1 MNEKLVSWFEDLL
14 PEIKESGDVDSTLLK
29 FANEKNLSPAL
40 LEKIGHV
47 YNTAKTVNYLDKAE
61 DAGKSRGDS
70 FQILD
75 VSNLVDK
82 YTEKTA
88 SDHDYSDNDFSS
100 LSSSKFPDLFD
111 DPKKIDLENL
121 EEGGDSYEYHEIK
134 LAEDKHSAFHKQAVD
149 QTNGEL
155 TEQLIFD
162 LVEDN
167 REYAQSLSDSLR
179 NPINEYSF
187 EQLEK
192 DATHYFGDSIKG
204 ACDYFHTYLSEIGMH
219 EKRAFDSGES
229 RLIKDTS
236 YISKLAEI
244 QDNLNTIS
252 MAEDLKKNFLTKA
265 GKTKTRSPRV
275 SPRPRDSGDTPSY
288 DDMTELERSTN
299 QTLDAGANLADVGLQ
314 TGKDVIKGTVDVVRG
329 LPDTY
334 GKVTKQRDDFLESVF
349 KGDTNKKQKIV
360 DDDEADARYETLIQD
375 LLITDPILMEA
386 DEDQVLDIYNT
397 IKGVAPELA
406 KDKNVMRVALRSAIQ
421 HEGIGPFDLQQFM
434 EAEKNLQKVHNNI
447 RYTDELDYN
456 INKKPD
462 IRMSP

>member
-82 YTEKTA
+82 YTDKTA

-100 LSSSKFPDLFD
+100 LSSTKFPDLFD

-252 MAEDLKKNFLTKA
+252 MAEDL
-265 GKTKTRSPRV
+265 
-275 SPRPRDSGDTPSY
+275 
-288 DDMTELERSTN
+288 
-299 QTLDAGANLADVGLQ
+299 
-314 TGKDVIKGTVDVVRG
+314 
-329 LPDTY
+329 
-334 GKVTKQRDDFLESVF
+334 
-349 KGDTNKKQKIV
+349 
-360 DDDEADARYETLIQD
+360 
-375 LLITDPILMEA
+375 
-386 DEDQVLDIYNT
+386 
-397 IKGVAPELA
+397 
-406 KDKNVMRVALRSAIQ
+406 
-421 HEGIGPFDLQQFM
+421 
-434 EAEKNLQKVHNNI
+434 
-447 RYTDELDYN
+447 
-456 INKKPD
+456 
-462 IRMSP
+462 